1 MADQNLLTIFVAVTA
16 LAILIQ
22 TGIVAGLY
30 FASMKISRQ
39 ADRAAAEAKR
49 FVEPV
54 NRMVNT
60 LETAS
65 SQLVEFSASTQSN
78 LRQWEHQLTDALDRF
93 RRKVA

>member
-16 LAILIQ
+16 VAVLIQ

-54 NRMVNT
+54 HRMVNT
-60 LETAS
+60 LESAS
-65 SQLVEFSASTQSN
+65 SQLVEFSASTQSS
-78 LRQWEHQLTDALDRF
+78 LRQWERQLSDALDRF